1 MTGRLASERVLAGN
15 KSIWSGI
22 KRGLGR
28 HCPNCG
34 VGRLFSGYMKIRIP
48 CEVCGSDN
56 TIYPSD
62 DFPPY
67 LTILVTGHFLVPLFM
82 WSDRAYEP
90 SVWLQAAI
98 WLPATVIMCLLLLP
112 FMKGGTI
119 GLCWATNMIRAR
131 SVT

>member
-1 MTGRLASERVLAGN
+1 LAGD
-15 KSIWSGI
+15 KSIWTGI
-22 KRGLGR
+22 KHGLGR

-34 VGRLFSGYMKIRIP
+34 TGRLFTGYMTIRTP

-67 LTILVTGHFLVPLFM
+67 LTILVAGHVLVPLFM
-82 WSDRAYEP
+82 WSDRTYEP

-98 WLPATVIMCLLLLP
+98 WLPATLIMCLVLLP

-119 GLCWATNMIRAR
+119 GLCWATNLVRAG